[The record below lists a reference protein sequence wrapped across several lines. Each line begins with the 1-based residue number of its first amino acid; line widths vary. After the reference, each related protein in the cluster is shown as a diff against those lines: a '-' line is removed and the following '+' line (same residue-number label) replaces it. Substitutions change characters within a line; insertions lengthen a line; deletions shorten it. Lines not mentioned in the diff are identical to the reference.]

1 MLRRN
6 IERRNDGFQ
15 INMAECVAAVEA
27 AQTDCMS
34 APLSIEGNGRCAAKK
49 IFAAQRIFYGSIKG
63 ERFYILASYGIFAL
77 KGRKKF
83 I

>member
-1 MLRRN
+1 
-6 IERRNDGFQ
+6 
-15 INMAECVAAVEA
+15 
-27 AQTDCMS
+27 MS

-49 IFAAQRIFYGSIKG
+49 IFAAQRIFYGRIKG